1 MTPDEGEALFEG
13 KVKRVLDGT
22 LENLEGPTK
31 RKLESIRR
39 NALRGREGFKLPFIP
54 LRWMTVGGFAAVTTA
69 SIAVFFWLNTAPVDL
84 PVKQAED
91 LEIITSKD
99 HIELFQNLDFYQWLA
114 KENGK
119 AKGNVS

>member
-1 MTPDEGEALFEG
+1 MTSDERQGLFEE
-13 KVKRVLDGT
+13 KVKNLLDGMV
-22 LENLEGPTK
+22 ENLEGGTK
-31 RKLESIRR
+31 QKLESIRR
-39 NALRGREGFKLPFIP
+39 KALRGREGFKLPFIP

-69 SIAVFFWLNTAPVDL
+69 SIAMFFWLSTSPVDL

-114 KENGK
+114 KENGRG
-119 AKGNVS
+119 KGNVS